1 MRIDRI
7 DPPCWFSGMKDTSLQ
22 LMVYGNDLKNLVV
35 ETSLPVIDKKVLP
48 TPSKHCVI
56 IKLELQSN
64 VPSGEYS
71 VTLTNEDG
79 KSTKYP
85 YHIVARRNRSHNPI
99 DASDVIYLLMPDRFA
114 RSTQKELLSDIDVTN
129 PSGWHGGN
137 IRGII
142 EQLDYIKDLGVTAIW
157 LTPVFENKN
166 PSQKKDGKVY
176 ETYHGYSITN
186 FYDVDKHYGNLRD
199 YSELVVEAHRRGLKV
214 IKDVVFNHCSINH
227 PWLKNLPQKD
237 WINGIDD
244 THRQLT
250 NYSVTTIFDK
260 YASASDKTATVNGWF
275 TDSMP
280 DLNLKNPEVLK
291 YLTQMTIWWIET
303 ADIDA
308 IRMDTYLYSDFDA
321 MQEWQRRL
329 DLEYPGFSIIAETWV
344 PDAPYTARI
353 QHEIFNANQ
362 TKAPCIIM
370 DFAFQKRLEKT
381 FYNGDVRENK
391 ETEMYDHFVNDFL
404 YDDPANTLAFIDNH
418 DLPRW
423 MSVNKGVKRLKQAL
437 AILMTSPR
445 IPQLYY
451 GTEILMAGDGQDS
464 GHGNYREDMFDK
476 FDVSAQTMQENEMLF
491 FIRKLLAWRRKSL
504 AVSKGEMIHFVPR
517 NGVYVYFRKYMNES
531 IMVILN
537 HKDETIRIEI
547 DRYSDCLSD
556 FDTAFD
562 IISEKYINIRNKY
575 ILINGGD
582 FYILNLYKNGKC

>member
-1 MRIDRI
+1 MQIDRI
-7 DPPCWFSGMKDTSLQ
+7 EPPCWFSGMKNTSLQ
-22 LMVYGNDLKNLVV
+22 LMVYGNDLKSVEV
-35 ETSLPVIDKKVLP
+35 ETSLPVLDKKVLP
-48 TPSKHCVI
+48 SDNEHCVI
-56 IKLELQSN
+56 INLELQTY

-71 VTLTNEDG
+71 VTLTNAEG
-79 KSTKYP
+79 KSIQYP
-85 YHIVARRNRSHNPI
+85 YHIVARRNRLHNPI
-99 DASDVIYLLMPDRFA
+99 DTSDVIYLLMPDRFA
-114 RSTQKELLSDIDVTN
+114 RSTQQELLPDVDVKN
-129 PSGWHGGN
+129 PNGWHGGN
-137 IRGII
+137 IRGVI

-157 LTPVFENKN
+157 LTPVFENDN
-166 PSQKKDGKVY
+166 PSQKKDGNVY

-199 YSELVVEAHRRGLKV
+199 YCELVVEAHRRGLKV

-260 YASASDKTATVNGWF
+260 YASASDKVATVNGWF

-280 DLNLKNPEVLK
+280 DLNLRNPYVLK

-303 ADIDA
+303 ANIDA

-321 MQEWQRRL
+321 MQKWQRRM

-353 QHEIFNANQ
+353 QQEIYNANE
-362 TKAPCIIM
+362 TKAPCIVM

-404 YDDPANTLAFIDNH
+404 YEDPVNTLAFIDNH

-423 MSVNKGVKRLKQAL
+423 LSINKGVKQLKQAL

-451 GTEILMAGDGQDS
+451 GTEILMSGDGKGTGD
-464 GHGNYREDMFDK
+464 GNYREDMFDK
-476 FDVSAQTMQENEMLF
+476 FSEKTRSRKEGEMLKY
-491 FIRKLLAWRRKSL
+491 IKKLLNWRKNSQ
-504 AVSKGEMIHFVPR
+504 AVTKGRMIHYVPE
-517 NGVYVYFRKYMNES
+517 NGCYVYFRQYENECV
-531 IMVILN
+531 MVISNARKQEL
-537 HKDETIRIEI
+537 KLDVSRFKE
-547 DRYSDCLSD
+547 CLSGKQLGI
-556 FDTAFD
+556 D
-562 IISEKYINIRNKY
+562 IITGDSYN
-575 ILINGGD
+575 LIDGVISVPGKECK
-582 FYILNLYKNGKC
+582 ILNII

>member
-22 LMVYGNDLKNLVV
+22 LMVYGNNLMDVKF
-35 ETSLPVIDKKVLP
+35 ETTLPIIDNSVSL
-48 TPSKHCVI
+48 TFGCNCVI
-56 IKLELQSN
+56 VNFTLRSN

-71 VTLTNEDG
+71 VTLTNAEG
-79 KSTKYP
+79 KSIHYP
-85 YHIVARRNRSHNPI
+85 YHIVARRNRLHNPI
-99 DASDVIYLLMPDRFA
+99 DTSDVIYLLMPDRYA
-114 RSTQKELLSDIDVTN
+114 RSTQKELPSDIDVIN
-129 PSGWHGGN
+129 PNGWHGGN
-137 IRGII
+137 IRGVI

-157 LTPVFENKN
+157 LTPVFKNDN
-166 PSQKKDGKVY
+166 PSQNINGKVY

-199 YSELVVEAHRRGLKV
+199 YCELVVEAHRRGLRV

-237 WINGIDD
+237 WINGIDN

-260 YASASDKTATVNGWF
+260 YASASDRVATVNGWF

-280 DLNLKNPEVLK
+280 DLNLRNPDVLK

-308 IRMDTYLYSDFDA
+308 IRMDTYFYSDFDA
-321 MQEWQRRL
+321 MQKWQRRM

-353 QHEIFNANQ
+353 QQAIFNANK

-404 YDDPANTLAFIDNH
+404 YEDPVNTLAFIDNH

-423 MSVNKGVKRLKQAL
+423 LSINKGVKQLKQAL

-451 GTEILMAGDGQDS
+451 GTEILMAGDGKGTGD
-464 GHGNYREDMFDK
+464 GNYREDMFDK
-476 FDVSAQTMQENEMLF
+476 FSEKTRSRKENEMLKY
-491 FIRKLLAWRRKSL
+491 IKILLNWRKNSQ
-504 AVSKGEMIHFVPR
+504 AVTKGRMIHYVPE
-517 NGVYVYFRKYMNES
+517 NGCYVYFRQYEEECV
-531 IMVILN
+531 MVISNARKQELKLDASRFKECMN
-537 HKDETIRIEI
+537 GKQMGI
-547 DRYSDCLSD
+547 
-556 FDTAFD
+556 D
-562 IISEKYINIRNKY
+562 IITEDSCN
-575 ILINGGD
+575 LIDGVISVPGKECK
-582 FYILNLYKNGKC
+582 ILNII

>member
-7 DPPCWFSGMKDTSLQ
+7 EPPCWFSGMKDTSLQ
-22 LMVYGNDLKNLVV
+22 LMIYGINLADVKF
-35 ETSLPVIDKKVLP
+35 ETTLPIIDNSVSLIYGCN
-48 TPSKHCVI
+48 CVI
-56 IKLELQSN
+56 VNFTLQKD

-79 KSTKYP
+79 KSIQYP
-85 YHIVARRNRSHNPI
+85 YHIIARRNRSHNPI

-114 RSTQKELLSDIDVTN
+114 RSTKQEQPSDIDVTN
-129 PSGWHGGN
+129 PNGWHGGN

-157 LTPVFENKN
+157 LTPVFENEN
-166 PSQKKDGKVY
+166 PSQKKDGNVY
-176 ETYHGYSITN
+176 ETYHGYAITN
-186 FYDVDKHYGNLRD
+186 FYDVDKHYGNLSD
-199 YSELVVEAHRRGLKV
+199 YCELVVEAHKRGLRV
-214 IKDVVFNHCSINH
+214 IKDVVFNHCSVNH

-237 WINGIDD
+237 WINGVDE

-260 YASASDKTATVNGWF
+260 YASASDRSATVSGWF

-280 DLNLKNPEVLK
+280 DLNLRNPEVLK

-344 PDAPYTARI
+344 PDAPYTAKI
-353 QHEIFNANQ
+353 QHEILNSNK

-381 FYNGDVRENK
+381 FYNGDVREKK

-404 YDDPANTLAFIDNH
+404 YDDPVNTLAFIDNH

-423 MSVNKGVKRLKQAL
+423 LSVNKGVKKLKQAL

-451 GTEILMAGDGQDS
+451 GTEILMSGDGKGTGD
-464 GHGNYREDMFDK
+464 GNYREDMFDK
-476 FDVSAQTMQENEMLF
+476 FSEKTRSRKESEMLKY
-491 FIRKLLAWRRKSL
+491 IKKLLNWRKNSL
-504 AVSKGEMIHFVPR
+504 AVTKGRMIHYVPE
-517 NGVYVYFRKYMNES
+517 NGCYVYFRQYEDECV
-531 IMVILN
+531 MVISNTRSQELKLDASRFKECMN
-537 HKDETIRIEI
+537 GKQMGI
-547 DRYSDCLSD
+547 
-556 FDTAFD
+556 D
-562 IISEKYINIRNKY
+562 IITEDSCN
-575 ILINGGD
+575 LIDGVISVTGIECK
-582 FYILNLYKNGKC
+582 ILNII

>member
-22 LMVYGNDLKNLVV
+22 MMIYGNNLTDVKF
-35 ETSLPVIDKKVLP
+35 ETTLPIIDNSVSL
-48 TPSKHCVI
+48 TFGCNCVI
-56 IKLELQSN
+56 VNFTLQKN

-71 VTLTNEDG
+71 VTLTNAEG
-79 KSTKYP
+79 KSIQYP
-85 YHIVARRNRSHNPI
+85 YHIVARRNRLHNPI
-99 DASDVIYLLMPDRFA
+99 DTSDVIYLIMPDRYA
-114 RSTQKELLSDIDVTN
+114 RSTQKELPSDIDVKN
-129 PSGWHGGN
+129 PNGWHGGN

-157 LTPVFENKN
+157 LTPVFENNN
-166 PSQKKDGKVY
+166 PSQKIDGKVY

-186 FYDVDKHYGNLRD
+186 FYDLDKHYGNLRD
-199 YSELVVEAHRRGLKV
+199 YCELVVEAHRKGLKV

-227 PWLKNLPQKD
+227 PWLKNLPQDD
-237 WINGIDD
+237 WINGIYD
-244 THRQLT
+244 TPGQLT

-260 YASASDKTATVNGWF
+260 YASASDKAATVNGWF

-280 DLNLKNPEVLK
+280 DLNLRNPDVLK

-321 MQEWQRRL
+321 MQDWQRRM
-329 DLEYPGFSIIAETWV
+329 DLEYPGFSIIVETWV

-353 QHEIFNANQ
+353 QHEILNSNK
-362 TKAPCIIM
+362 TKVPCIIM

-391 ETEMYDHFVNDFL
+391 GTEMYDHFVNDFL
-404 YDDPANTLAFIDNH
+404 YDDPNNTLAFIDNH

-423 MSVNKGVKRLKQAL
+423 LSVNKGVKKLKQAL

-451 GTEILMAGDGQDS
+451 GTELLMSGDGKGVGD
-464 GHGNYREDMFDK
+464 GNYREDMFYK
-476 FDVSAQTMQENEMLF
+476 FSGGNLSIRQNDMLDYVK
-491 FIRKLLAWRRKSL
+491 RLLNWRKS
-504 AVSKGEMIHFVPR
+504 SKAITQGTMVHYVPS
-517 NGVYVYFRKYMNES
+517 NGCYAYFRRYKKECVVVISNLTGKKISVDMQRFRTHIGEYRSATEVLSNKTYDLNKQIILSSYRSIILSLECNE
-531 IMVILN
+531 
-537 HKDETIRIEI
+537 
-547 DRYSDCLSD
+547 
-556 FDTAFD
+556 
-562 IISEKYINIRNKY
+562 
-575 ILINGGD
+575 
-582 FYILNLYKNGKC
+582 

>member
-1 MRIDRI
+1 MQIDRI
-7 DPPCWFSGMKDTSLQ
+7 EPLCWFSGMKDTSLQ
-22 LMVYGNDLKNLVV
+22 LMVYGNNLMDVKF
-35 ETSLPVIDKKVLP
+35 ETTLPIIDNSVSL
-48 TPSKHCVI
+48 TFGCNCVI
-56 IKLELQSN
+56 VNFSLRSN

-71 VTLTNEDG
+71 VTLTNAEG
-79 KSTKYP
+79 KSIQYP
-85 YHIVARRNRSHNPI
+85 YHIVARRNRLHNPI
-99 DASDVIYLLMPDRFA
+99 DTSDVIYLLMPDRFA
-114 RSTQKELLSDIDVTN
+114 RSTQQELLPDVDVKN
-129 PSGWHGGN
+129 PNGWHGGN
-137 IRGII
+137 IRGVI
-142 EQLDYIKDLGVTAIW
+142 EHLDYIKDLGVTAIW
-157 LTPVFENKN
+157 LTPVFENDN
-166 PSQKKDGKVY
+166 PSQKKDGNVY

-199 YSELVVEAHRRGLKV
+199 YCELVVEAHRRGLRV

-237 WINGIDD
+237 WINGIDY

-260 YASASDKTATVNGWF
+260 YASASDKVATVNGWF

-280 DLNLKNPEVLK
+280 DLNLRNPDVLK

-321 MQEWQRRL
+321 MQKWQRRM

-353 QHEIFNANQ
+353 QQAIFNANK

-404 YDDPANTLAFIDNH
+404 YDDPVNTLAFIDNH

-423 MSVNKGVKRLKQAL
+423 LSVNKGVKKLKQAL

-451 GTEILMAGDGQDS
+451 GTEILMSGDEKGTGD
-464 GHGNYREDMFDK
+464 GNYREDMFDK
-476 FDVSAQTMQENEMLF
+476 FSVENLSVRQKGMLAYVK
-491 FIRKLLAWRRKSL
+491 KLLNWRKN
-504 AVSKGEMIHFVPR
+504 SKAITQGTMVHYVPF
-517 NGVYVYFRKYMNES
+517 NGCYTYFRRYQKECVIVISNLTNQKRVIDMQRFKSHIRECTTAIDIMTNKKYDLRKEIPLSGSKSIILSLECNE
-531 IMVILN
+531 
-537 HKDETIRIEI
+537 
-547 DRYSDCLSD
+547 
-556 FDTAFD
+556 
-562 IISEKYINIRNKY
+562 
-575 ILINGGD
+575 
-582 FYILNLYKNGKC
+582 

>member
-7 DPPCWFSGMKDTSLQ
+7 DPPCWFSGMKDISLQ
-22 LMVYGNDLKNLVV
+22 MMIYGINLADVKF
-35 ETSLPVIDKKVLP
+35 ETTLPIIDNSVSL
-48 TPSKHCVI
+48 TYGCNCVI
-56 IKLELQSN
+56 VNFTLQKD

-79 KSTKYP
+79 KSIQYP
-85 YHIVARRNRSHNPI
+85 YHIIARRNRSHNPI

-114 RSTQKELLSDIDVTN
+114 RSAKQEQSSDIDVTN
-129 PSGWHGGN
+129 PNGWHGGN

-142 EQLDYIKDLGVTAIW
+142 EQLDYIKDLGVTTIW
-157 LTPVFENKN
+157 LTPVFENNN
-166 PSQKKDGKVY
+166 PSQKIDGKVY

-186 FYDVDKHYGNLRD
+186 FYDLDKHYGNLRD
-199 YSELVVEAHRRGLKV
+199 YCELVVEAHRKGLKV

-227 PWLKNLPQKD
+227 PWLKNLPQED
-237 WINGIDD
+237 WINGIYD
-244 THRQLT
+244 TPRQLT

-260 YASASDKTATVNGWF
+260 YASASDKAATVNGWF

-280 DLNLKNPEVLK
+280 DLNLRNPDVLK

-321 MQEWQRRL
+321 MQKWQRRL

-362 TKAPCIIM
+362 AKAPCIIM

-381 FYNGDVRENK
+381 FYNGDVREKK

-404 YDDPANTLAFIDNH
+404 YDDPVNTLTFIDNH

-423 MSVNKGVKRLKQAL
+423 LSVNKGVKKLKQAL

-451 GTEILMAGDGQDS
+451 GTELLMSGDGKGVGD
-464 GHGNYREDMFDK
+464 GNYREDMFDK
-476 FDVSAQTMQENEMLF
+476 FSGGNLSIRQNDVLDYVK
-491 FIRKLLAWRRKSL
+491 RLLNWRKS
-504 AVSKGEMIHFVPR
+504 SKAITQGTMVHYVPF
-517 NGVYVYFRKYMNES
+517 NGCYAYFRRFKKECVIVISNLTSRKISVDMQRFRTHIGESRSAAEVLSNKIYDLNKQITISSYRSIILSLECNE
-531 IMVILN
+531 
-537 HKDETIRIEI
+537 
-547 DRYSDCLSD
+547 
-556 FDTAFD
+556 
-562 IISEKYINIRNKY
+562 
-575 ILINGGD
+575 
-582 FYILNLYKNGKC
+582 

>member
-22 LMVYGNDLKNLVV
+22 LMVYGNDLKNVV
-35 ETSLPVIDKKVLP
+35 LETSLPVIDKKVLP
-48 TPSKHCVI
+48 TTSKHCVI

-79 KSTKYP
+79 KSIQYP
-85 YHIVARRNRSHNPI
+85 YHIIARRNRSHNPI

-114 RSTQKELLSDIDVTN
+114 RSAKQEQSSDIDVTN
-129 PSGWHGGN
+129 PNGWHGGN

-157 LTPVFENKN
+157 LTPVFENEN
-166 PSQKKDGKVY
+166 PSQKKDGNVY
-176 ETYHGYSITN
+176 ETYHGYAITN

-199 YSELVVEAHRRGLKV
+199 YCELVVEAHRKGLKV

-227 PWLKNLPQKD
+227 PWLKNLPQED
-237 WINGIDD
+237 WINGIYD
-244 THRQLT
+244 TPRQLT

-260 YASASDKTATVNGWF
+260 YASASDKAVTVNGWF

-280 DLNLKNPEVLK
+280 DLNLRNPDVLK

-321 MQEWQRRL
+321 MQDWQRRM

-353 QHEIFNANQ
+353 QHEILNSNK
-362 TKAPCIIM
+362 TKVPCIIM

-381 FYNGDVRENK
+381 FYNGDVREKK

-404 YDDPANTLAFIDNH
+404 YDDPVNTLAFIDNH

-423 MSVNKGVKRLKQAL
+423 LSVNKGVKKLKQAL

-451 GTEILMAGDGQDS
+451 GTEILMSGDEKGTGD
-464 GHGNYREDMFDK
+464 GNYREDMFDK
-476 FDVSAQTMQENEMLF
+476 FSEKTRSRKESEMLKY
-491 FIRKLLAWRRKSL
+491 IKKLLNWRKNSL
-504 AVSKGEMIHFVPR
+504 AVTKGRMIHYVPE
-517 NGVYVYFRKYMNES
+517 NGCYVYFRQYEDECV
-531 IMVILN
+531 MVIFNTRSQELKLDASRFKECLN
-537 HKDETIRIEI
+537 GKQMGV
-547 DRYSDCLSD
+547 
-556 FDTAFD
+556 D
-562 IISEKYINIRNKY
+562 IITEDSCN
-575 ILINGGD
+575 LIDGVISVSGIECK
-582 FYILNLYKNGKC
+582 ILNII

>member
-1 MRIDRI
+1 
-7 DPPCWFSGMKDTSLQ
+7 MKDTSLQ
-22 LMVYGNDLKNLVV
+22 MMIYGNNLTDVKF
-35 ETSLPVIDKKVLP
+35 ETTLPIIDNSVSL
-48 TPSKHCVI
+48 TFGCNCVI
-56 IKLELQSN
+56 VNFTLQKD

-71 VTLTNEDG
+71 VTLTNAEG
-79 KSTKYP
+79 KSIQYP
-85 YHIVARRNRSHNPI
+85 YHIVARRNRLHNPI
-99 DASDVIYLLMPDRFA
+99 DTSDVIYLIMPDRYA
-114 RSTQKELLSDIDVTN
+114 RSTQKELPSDIDVIN
-129 PSGWHGGN
+129 PNGWHGGN
-137 IRGII
+137 IRGVI

-157 LTPVFENKN
+157 LTPVFENDN
-166 PSQKKDGKVY
+166 PSQKKDGNVY

-199 YSELVVEAHRRGLKV
+199 YCELVVEAHRRGLRV

-260 YASASDKTATVNGWF
+260 YASASDKVATVNGWF

-280 DLNLKNPEVLK
+280 DLNLRNPDVLK

-303 ADIDA
+303 ADVDA

-321 MQEWQRRL
+321 MQKWQRRM
-329 DLEYPGFSIIAETWV
+329 DLEYPSFSIIAETWV

-353 QHEIFNANQ
+353 QQTIFNANK

-404 YDDPANTLAFIDNH
+404 YEDPFNTLAFIDNH

-423 MSVNKGVKRLKQAL
+423 LSINKGVKQLKQAL

-451 GTEILMAGDGQDS
+451 GTEILMAGDGKGTGD
-464 GHGNYREDMFDK
+464 GNYRDDMFDK
-476 FDVSAQTMQENEMLF
+476 FSEKTRSRKENEMLKY
-491 FIRKLLAWRRKSL
+491 IKKLLNWRKNSQ
-504 AVSKGEMIHFVPR
+504 AVYKGRMIHYVPE
-517 NGVYVYFRKYMNES
+517 NGCYVYFRQYENECV
-531 IMVILN
+531 MVISNARKQEL
-537 HKDETIRIEI
+537 KLDVSRFKE
-547 DRYSDCLSD
+547 CLSGKQLGI
-556 FDTAFD
+556 D
-562 IISEKYINIRNKY
+562 IITEDSCNLVDGVISVPGKECK
-575 ILINGGD
+575 
-582 FYILNLYKNGKC
+582 ILNII

>member
-1 MRIDRI
+1 
-7 DPPCWFSGMKDTSLQ
+7 MKDTSLQ
-22 LMVYGNDLKNLVV
+22 MMIYGNNLTDVKF
-35 ETSLPVIDKKVLP
+35 ETTLPIIDNSVSL
-48 TPSKHCVI
+48 TFGCNCVI
-56 IKLELQSN
+56 VNFTLQKD

-71 VTLTNEDG
+71 VTLTNAEG
-79 KSTKYP
+79 KSIQYP
-85 YHIVARRNRSHNPI
+85 YHIVARRNRLHNPI
-99 DASDVIYLLMPDRFA
+99 DTSDVIYLIMPDRYA
-114 RSTQKELLSDIDVTN
+114 RSTQKELPSDIDVIN
-129 PSGWHGGN
+129 PNGWHGGN
-137 IRGII
+137 IRGVI

-157 LTPVFENKN
+157 LTPVFENDN
-166 PSQKKDGKVY
+166 PSQKKDGNVY

-199 YSELVVEAHRRGLKV
+199 YCELVVEAHRRGLRV

-260 YASASDKTATVNGWF
+260 YASASDKVATVNGWF

-280 DLNLKNPEVLK
+280 DLNLRNPDVLK

-303 ADIDA
+303 ADVDA

-321 MQEWQRRL
+321 MQKWQRRM
-329 DLEYPGFSIIAETWV
+329 DLEYPSFSIIAETWV

-353 QHEIFNANQ
+353 QQTIFNANK

-404 YDDPANTLAFIDNH
+404 YEDPVNTLAFIDNH

-423 MSVNKGVKRLKQAL
+423 LSINKGVKQFKQAL

-451 GTEILMAGDGQDS
+451 GTEILMAGDGKGTGD
-464 GHGNYREDMFDK
+464 GNYREDMFDK
-476 FDVSAQTMQENEMLF
+476 FSEKTRSRKENEMLKY
-491 FIRKLLAWRRKSL
+491 IKKLLNWRKNSQ
-504 AVSKGEMIHFVPR
+504 AVYKGRMIHYVPE
-517 NGVYVYFRKYMNES
+517 NGCYVYFRQYENECV
-531 IMVILN
+531 MVISNARKQEL
-537 HKDETIRIEI
+537 KLDVSRFKE
-547 DRYSDCLSD
+547 CLSGKQLGI
-556 FDTAFD
+556 D
-562 IISEKYINIRNKY
+562 IITEDSCNLVDGVISVPGKECK
-575 ILINGGD
+575 
-582 FYILNLYKNGKC
+582 ILNII